1 MSNEFFS
8 PHYKPDRSRVI
19 DRTWYDIKSG
29 SIGIIHLS
37 LLSLCA
43 LERPL
48 RLVESM
54 RGIIPGT
61 SQLDPDV
68 LVSPH
73 PAPDVLG
80 LRLCSCVDNRGSFR
94 EPLRG
99 Y

>member
-1 MSNEFFS
+1 
-8 PHYKPDRSRVI
+8 
-19 DRTWYDIKSG
+19 
-29 SIGIIHLS
+29 
-37 LLSLCA
+37 
-43 LERPL
+43 
-48 RLVESM
+48 M

-80 LRLCSCVDNRGSFR
+80 LRFCSCVGNRGNFR